1 MVIDPSV
8 ATLSGMADRQSVAGR
23 REHTSAGTASRTTS
37 GRRHV
42 GVIAALTLSL
52 GILAACTTTPPT
64 GPGTS
69 VPVIPEPTTMVQAPT
84 TAAPTSST
92 STSTSTSTTTTEST
106 TTSTTEAPTTT
117 TTSTTTT
124 EAPATTTTTTVAGTP
139 VFDTFETTDTEYAN
153 VIQYWVNPSKF
164 GLAFTANEDIE
175 IHGAIWYRIKDVD
188 GTTDEPVLHLSADM
202 TEAPAVASK
211 AASTHWAQRGWE
223 TITFDEPIRMSAG
236 EQRVIWITTTD
247 ARDIARQGDYFVEPN
262 NVSPGGLITAQY
274 PSSRYNANGWEP
286 GTENIPPTATSPTT
300 SYWLFP
306 LATAATD

>member
-1 MVIDPSV
+1 M
-8 ATLSGMADRQSVAGR
+8 TGR
-23 REHTSAGTASRTTS
+23 GGHTTTGRASRTTS
-37 GRRHV
+37 GRRHI

-52 GILAACTTTPPT
+52 GVLAACTTAPP
-64 GPGTS
+64 GPETT
-69 VPVIPEPTTMVQAPT
+69 VPAIPEPTTIVQAPT
-84 TAAPTSST
+84 TAAPTS

-117 TTSTTTT
+117 TTT
-124 EAPATTTTTTVAGTP
+124 EAPATTTTTTTTVPGPT
-139 VFDTFETTDTEYAN
+139 VYDTFETTDTEYAN

-164 GLAFTANEDIE
+164 GLAFTANEDVE
-175 IHGAIWYRIKDVD
+175 IHGAIWYRIKDVE
-188 GTTDEPVLHLSADM
+188 GTSDEPVLHLSADM

-211 AASTHWAQRGWE
+211 AASTHWAEKGWE

-247 ARDIARQGDYFVEPN
+247 SRDIARQGDYFVEPN

-306 LATAATD
+306 LVTAATD